1 VGGVRGQGNR
11 PYAFNQP
18 QKPPAQQ
25 PHQALMIQIPTLS
38 SALGSGPS
46 SAPAAGMSNRS
57 YLFAEGGSEGGRNR
71 GSFSPILHNQASP
84 RPPGSGNLGNMG
96 MGMVARNN
104 FHSQSPRQYH
114 YQANQSPYMH
124 GVAGRSGSLGRSGVS
139 GAAYGG
145 SPPHLMGSA
154 RRGGGGNRG
163 MGGGA
168 GGGGMYSPTGSSPM
182 GSPTGSGGDEYY
194 GGGGSPRWM
203 GHGGHGGGGAMDVEA
218 KRCSNAIKK
227 LCSAGNV
234 TEVFAVLEDMLGR
247 GLVPDLKTVKTI
259 MRTCVKKLAWRRAV
273 QLLHMEG
280 LPLDVVIFT
289 MAINTCGKAG
299 EWEQGLRVL
308 REMDSDDAKA
318 RGILPNE
325 VSYGTAISACGK
337 AGRWELALSLLNE
350 VKGRGL
356 LLNDVCYGGAIDACG
371 RAGQWQEALKLLNE
385 MAQDGVAANEVCYNS
400 AISACGK
407 AGEWEKAVALL
418 REMRDGGLTPDELN
432 YNSAISACGKA
443 AQWAHAIRL
452 LREMAVQGLCPDV
465 VSYGAAIDACRKAG
479 KYDRGL
485 ALLAEMRDVGLVP
498 NEVCYHSA
506 VTACSE
512 AGRWNEALFVLS
524 EMVKQGLKPDAI
536 SYNAAVEARA
546 KSAKWDALIILLQE
560 TSRDPDVTLVE
571 AVYNNAIMTC
581 SKYGNWELAATVLQE
596 MEYLGDGGG
605 ARGAT
610 GAHCSHPG
618 LSPTSASYSAV
629 IDACAKAL
637 VSTGASATSGLPQ
650 WELILS
656 KLDRMREKGLLPD
669 SSSYNA
675 AVRACVCGSVK
686 HWARAVELLQ
696 EMGSRGYLVDQS
708 TSQAVVYAYN
718 AASCTD
724 QSDLG
729 GALSEVSARERAV
742 ALLHSMTV
750 GGSPFNSNSSELLYA
765 PSSPT
770 LSSSPGTS
778 SSCRPT
784 LLSPPMASTQFS
796 VGPGEEVMPGKRKP
810 QREGTL
816 HALAEMARMDGHGN
830 EDDLGASVTG
840 TRSLL
845 PPSSMASPRS
855 VGLIGSPS
863 SSSLPGP
870 LLLSPGSPVMALGP
884 GSPLLKSDSG
894 GGAHLVLKQ
903 SAEGAGAEMKKND
916 DSSSYSRNHS
926 SVDLEGSGQF
936 SLQPSLQPLSVGL
949 VEASSSSPSAAVT
962 TPGNEE

>member
-1 VGGVRGQGNR
+1 
-11 PYAFNQP
+11 
-18 QKPPAQQ
+18 
-25 PHQALMIQIPTLS
+25 M
-38 SALGSGPS
+38 
-46 SAPAAGMSNRS
+46 
-57 YLFAEGGSEGGRNR
+57 FAEGGSEIGRNR
-71 GSFSPILHNQASP
+71 GSF
-84 RPPGSGNLGNMG
+84 
-96 MGMVARNN
+96 
-104 FHSQSPRQYH
+104 
-114 YQANQSPYMH
+114 
-124 GVAGRSGSLGRSGVS
+124 
-139 GAAYGG
+139 
-145 SPPHLMGSA
+145 
-154 RRGGGGNRG
+154 
-163 MGGGA
+163 
-168 GGGGMYSPTGSSPM
+168 
-182 GSPTGSGGDEYY
+182 
-194 GGGGSPRWM
+194 
-203 GHGGHGGGGAMDVEA
+203 
-218 KRCSNAIKK
+218 
-227 LCSAGNV
+227 
-234 TEVFAVLEDMLGR
+234 
-247 GLVPDLKTVKTI
+247 
-259 MRTCVKKLAWRRAV
+259 
-273 QLLHMEG
+273 
-280 LPLDVVIFT
+280 
-289 MAINTCGKAG
+289 
-299 EWEQGLRVL
+299 
-308 REMDSDDAKA
+308 
-318 RGILPNE
+318 
-325 VSYGTAISACGK
+325 
-337 AGRWELALSLLNE
+337 
-350 VKGRGL
+350 
-356 LLNDVCYGGAIDACG
+356 
-371 RAGQWQEALKLLNE
+371 GQWQEALKLLNE

-452 LREMAVQGLCPDV
+452 LREMAVQRLCPDV

-536 SYNAAVEARA
+536 SYNAAVEACA

-637 VSTGASATSGLPQ
+637 VSTGASATSALPQ

-686 HWARAVELLQ
+686 HWAKAVELLQ
-696 EMGSRGYLVDQS
+696 EMGSRGYLSDQS
-708 TSQAVVYAYN
+708 TSQAVVQAYN

-729 GALSEVSARERAV
+729 GAHSEVSTRERAV

-750 GGSPFNSNSSELLYA
+750 GGSPFNSDSSESLLSLGCFLSFRHFCPPVSHRPCPPCSHCCSQL
-765 PSSPT
+765 PSSGEPAFDPDHLQNGRM
-770 LSSSPGTS
+770 LSFVEDVS
-778 SSCRPT
+778 RPSENSRQFT
-784 LLSPPMASTQFS
+784 ALL
-796 VGPGEEVMPGKRKP
+796 
-810 QREGTL
+810 
-816 HALAEMARMDGHGN
+816 
-830 EDDLGASVTG
+830 
-840 TRSLL
+840 
-845 PPSSMASPRS
+845 
-855 VGLIGSPS
+855 VGLELMKREMRLRSYI
-863 SSSLPGP
+863 LAVF
-870 LLLSPGSPVMALGP
+870 LAL
-884 GSPLLKSDSG
+884 DVRC
-894 GGAHLVLKQ
+894 LV
-903 SAEGAGAEMKKND
+903 
-916 DSSSYSRNHS
+916 
-926 SVDLEGSGQF
+926 
-936 SLQPSLQPLSVGL
+936 
-949 VEASSSSPSAAVT
+949 
-962 TPGNEE
+962 